1 MHHMRNI
8 TNTLH
13 NEHMATITLLNRME
27 EQVMSHKPGNAP
39 DASAEDMQKL
49 LRDIANNV
57 ESEIT
62 GHFSFEEEHLFTR
75 LAEMGDENIGVLLTE
90 EHHVMLPIGER
101 LVVLCKEARQ
111 NGFTA
116 ETWEEFRRLVGEF
129 IERMI
134 AHIQKEEMGLLPV
147 LDDVIDEEEDGQ
159 LSTAY
164 AMSR

>member
-13 NEHMATITLLNRME
+13 NEHMATISLLNRME
-27 EQVMSHKPGNAP
+27 EQVMAHRPGNPPNAA
-39 DASAEDMQKL
+39 DYEVAKL
-49 LRDIANNV
+49 LRDIASNV
-57 ESEIT
+57 ESEIS

-75 LAEMGDENIGVLLTE
+75 LAEMGDENIGILLTE
-90 EHHVMLPIGER
+90 EHHVMLPIGQR
-101 LVVLCKEARQ
+101 LVALSKEARQ
-111 NGFTA
+111 NGFTV
-116 ETWEEFRRLVGEF
+116 ENWEEFRRLVGEF

-147 LDDVIDEEEDGQ
+147 LDDVIDDEEDGQ